1 MTDAGPLGGRSD
13 TPTHPQT
20 DPRLM
25 ELPLGG
31 AAPSGQARRQAD
43 GWATRPA
50 TRTLTAVLQGQQGR
64 LWGPSFSHS
73 TNTGL
78 AGGPPCAGTQSRQDG
93 LGNQLSLFRVMG
105 VVMGRLWELE
115 RASDPRDQVD
125 GYDDGRGSSWWDGSE
140 VRKAR
145 GGHTAVID
153 SG

>member
-1 MTDAGPLGGRSD
+1 
-13 TPTHPQT
+13 
-20 DPRLM
+20 M

-93 LGNQLSLFRVMG
+93 LGNQLSLFRVTG
-105 VVMGRLWELE
+105 VSWGGCGSRRGPLTRGTRLMDMMMAEG
-115 RASDPRDQVD
+115 A
-125 GYDDGRGSSWWDGSE
+125 
-140 VRKAR
+140 A
-145 GGHTAVID
+145 GGT
-153 SG
+153 GQK